1 VEQKEAE
8 LKLSIFIAEHSSA
21 KTIDHLSELL
31 PQIDPTS
38 QILSNL
44 KIHRTKCSMI
54 LKNVVAP
61 CMLNDLVQDV
71 GDSLFSIIIDE
82 STDVA
87 SDKILCTMIK
97 YFSNQRRNIVTT
109 FYRLILVSQCNAE
122 SLFNAVKDQLIVD
135 NLCINNLIV
144 ELEWM
149 VLM

>member
-71 GDSLFSIIIDE
+71 GRS
-82 STDVA
+82 
-87 SDKILCTMIK
+87 
-97 YFSNQRRNIVTT
+97 
-109 FYRLILVSQCNAE
+109 
-122 SLFNAVKDQLIVD
+122 
-135 NLCINNLIV
+135 
-144 ELEWM
+144 
-149 VLM
+149 